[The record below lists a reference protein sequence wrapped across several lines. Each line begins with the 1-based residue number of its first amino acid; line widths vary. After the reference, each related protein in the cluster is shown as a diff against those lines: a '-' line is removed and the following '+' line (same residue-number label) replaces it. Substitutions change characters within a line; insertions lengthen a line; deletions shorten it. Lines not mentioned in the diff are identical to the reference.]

1 LVSCVLRVLG
11 PVLTHRAHSL
21 RGYHAGT
28 AANIGAGA
36 PHLLR
41 LVMSHG
47 LALTA
52 GGVILGGT
60 AALVLT
66 RLLRYL
72 LRGEPV

>member
-1 LVSCVLRVLG
+1 
-11 PVLTHRAHSL
+11 
-21 RGYHAGT
+21 
-28 AANIGAGA
+28 
-36 PHLLR
+36 
-41 LVMSHG
+41 MSHG

-72 LRGEPV
+72 LYEVSPRDPLAFGWAFVVMTIA